1 MVLQIIWLIVLREKI
16 FSIIEMSNNETEKDV
31 ESSDEA
37 EVSEKH
43 GDTNFDRECIVYLH
57 SGLDSFNPG
66 PPR

>member
-1 MVLQIIWLIVLREKI
+1 
-16 FSIIEMSNNETEKDV
+16 MSNNETEKDV
-31 ESSDEA
+31 ENSDEA

-66 PPR
+66 PPRLD